1 MNTLVGKIL
10 QGGKYTLD
18 HIIGQGGFGITFK
31 AKHHLLNQAVVIKTL
46 NTFAGLDQQNFDE
59 LQRKFQDEARRLAIC
74 VHPNI
79 VRVNDFFVEDGL
91 PYLVM
96 DYVPGQT
103 LQMVVFPDHPLPEP
117 VAIHYIRQIGAAL
130 QVVHRSGLLHRDV
143 KPENIIL
150 RQGSQ
155 QVILIDF
162 GIAREFTADR
172 TQTHTSF
179 ISAGYAPIEQYLSQ
193 GKRTPATDVYGL
205 AATLYAL
212 LTARTPVASILRD
225 REHMPAPLDL
235 RSDLSAAVNQ
245 AVMRGMAVESRYRP
259 PTIEQWLALL
269 PHYASLDAVVPVAQA
284 TASTSSATVAVSPH
298 QRPGRSTHN
307 PVHSARPISAVPQ
320 QSAGLIKVFLGA
332 GVIGGVIAAALG
344 LVLNPPKSS
353 PLKVEP
359 SPVEQPI
366 EQPDRPAVR
375 EPARPTPIEIPSL
388 EPSPSATPSPEP
400 SESPE
405 VSEPPAAPSSS
416 TESPAPSENPD
427 NSADPSDS
435 NTAAPTT
442 TNSPASVSEPA
453 PPPPASPAPTPT
465 PSADTSSDSSDK
477 PDRSSSGVIS
487 EPPPPTAPSPSPSP

>member
-1 MNTLVGKIL
+1 MNTLVGKTL

-18 HIIGQGGFGITFK
+18 HVIGQGGFGITFK
-31 AKHHLLNQAVVIKTL
+31 ATHHLLNQAVVIKTL
-46 NTFAGLDQQNFDE
+46 NIFAGLDQQNFDE

-79 VRVNDFFVEDGL
+79 VRVNDFFVEEGL

-103 LQMVVFPDHPLPEP
+103 LQTVVFPERPLPEP

-150 RQGSQ
+150 RQGTQ

-212 LTARTPVASILRD
+212 LTAHTPVASILRD
-225 REHMPAPLDL
+225 REHMPTPLDI
-235 RSDLSAAVNQ
+235 RPDLSLSVNQ
-245 AVMRGMAVESRYRP
+245 AVIRGMAVESRYRP
-259 PTIEQWLALL
+259 ATVEQWLALL
-269 PHYASLDAVVPVAQA
+269 PHYASLDAVVPVATQPA
-284 TASTSSATVAVSPH
+284 ASGHTATVAVAPY
-298 QRPGRSTHN
+298 QRSGRSTQN
-307 PVHSARPISAVPQ
+307 PVISARPISVVPQ
-320 QSAGLIKVFLGA
+320 QSSGLLKVFLGA

-344 LVLNPPKSS
+344 IVLNPPKHM

-359 SPVEQPI
+359 SPVEPPTQPV
-366 EQPDRPAVR
+366 ERPVIR
-375 EPARPTPIEIPSL
+375 EPVRPSPLEIPSV
-388 EPSPSATPSPEP
+388 EASPSATPSPEAI
-400 SESPE
+400 ESPE
-405 VSEPPAAPSSS
+405 PIQSPDASPSPE
-416 TESPAPSENPD
+416 ESPAATTTTTDPATTTSSPTPIAEPSPPTLPSPSPEVTPSPD
-427 NSADPSDS
+427 NSS
-435 NTAAPTT
+435 
-442 TNSPASVSEPA
+442 NSPE
-453 PPPPASPAPTPT
+453 
-465 PSADTSSDSSDK
+465 K
-477 PDRSSSGVIS
+477 PDRASPGIIS
-487 EPPPPTAPSPSPSP
+487 EPPPPTSPTPSP